1 MMLIT
6 LHLSVSLMLYCMSC
20 LSLHTVMTNCLRFL
34 TYLRCCRPSTMCG
47 ILRETLLVR
56 HNIDINT
63 LVQDISGSNDC
74 ISIKFVVVI
83 RGPQTMVCMTFFYV
97 LTFPL
102 VPT

>member
-56 HNIDINT
+56 HNIDINM